1 MPGKDKARDGR
12 CPPSILRRKQPPGP
26 AVVSR
31 RRAERRVRFLEPEA
45 NTVHELSLE
54 DSIEAPARTPAGLSL
69 FLRVSVC
76 VLLLLAG
83 GLCYS
88 RARTD
93 HRPGEGLPSQLLLFL
108 VQLRRA
114 ALTCWAW
121 FGRQ

>member
-45 NTVHELSLE
+45 NTVH
-54 DSIEAPARTPAGLSL
+54 APARTPAGLSL